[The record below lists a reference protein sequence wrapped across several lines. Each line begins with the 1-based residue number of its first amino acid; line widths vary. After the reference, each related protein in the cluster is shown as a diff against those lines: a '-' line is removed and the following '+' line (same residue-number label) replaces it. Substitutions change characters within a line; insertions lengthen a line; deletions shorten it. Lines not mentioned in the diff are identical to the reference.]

1 MSVLFEVPE
10 RSTAWLTVSF
20 FNRAGAPETPAG
32 VTYEIWDVASDTMVL
47 TETSL
52 TPNTQIEI
60 VLASNDNRIINSDN
74 FREARKV
81 IVVATYSGSQKHVQD
96 FVYHIRNIAYR
107 TT

>member
-1 MSVLFEVPE
+1 MNVQFEVPE

-20 FNRAGAPETPAG
+20 LNRVGDPETPTTI
-32 VTYEIWDVASDTMVL
+32 TYEIWDVTSGTSILA
-47 TETSL
+47 ETSL
-52 TPNTQIEI
+52 TPNTQVEI
-60 VLASNDNRIINSDN
+60 TLSSEHNRILDSTL

-81 IVVATYSGSQKHVQD
+81 IVVATYGAGQKHVQD